1 MIDLHTHS
9 LFSDGTATPAQL
21 VDKAASVGLSA
32 IALTDHD
39 SADGLTQFQ
48 SAAKLYPDLLVLNG
62 AELGIDFK
70 GDEYLSQLPDK
81 PVVEIIAMNFQDTEP
96 FCAWGKRINHYREEA
111 NIKRVEKLR
120 ALGLYICFDDVIY
133 DENGHKRNMV
143 GKPHI
148 AAALLKKRYISSMQ
162 EAFEKYLN
170 KGLPAY
176 VKQQNPNEI
185 ETLDFILQ
193 NGAIPIMPH
202 PCLTKTKGQ
211 DLYNLI
217 KYLKKNGL
225 MGIEVFHS
233 EHTPAQ
239 MKEYFEIAK
248 DLNLIISG
256 GSDFH
261 GRNKPDIELG
271 IGKGNLNI
279 PDSVLEPI
287 LARSF
292 RHINYQSIEKALTAN
307 AYRFH
312 Q

>member
-9 LFSDGTATPAQL
+9 LFSDGTVTPAQL

-81 PVVEIIAMNFQDTEP
+81 PVIEIIAMNFQNTEP

-120 ALGLYICFDDVIY
+120 ALGMDICFDDVIY

-148 AAALLKKRYISSMQ
+148 AAALLKKRYI
-162 EAFEKYLN
+162 
-170 KGLPAY
+170 
-176 VKQQNPNEI
+176 
-185 ETLDFILQ
+185 
-193 NGAIPIMPH
+193 
-202 PCLTKTKGQ
+202 
-211 DLYNLI
+211 
-217 KYLKKNGL
+217 
-225 MGIEVFHS
+225 
-233 EHTPAQ
+233 
-239 MKEYFEIAK
+239 
-248 DLNLIISG
+248 
-256 GSDFH
+256 
-261 GRNKPDIELG
+261 
-271 IGKGNLNI
+271 
-279 PDSVLEPI
+279 
-287 LARSF
+287 
-292 RHINYQSIEKALTAN
+292 
-307 AYRFH
+307 
-312 Q
+312 